1 MDFFEHQD
9 RARRTTLWLILFFV
23 LGVIAIAVVVNALA
37 LFFLGE
43 PPPAGAPPEHWLSQN
58 LELLIT
64 TTVLVVAGIGLASA
78 FRVASLSGG
87 GSKVAEM
94 LGGTRVTPDTRD
106 PKRRQLLNV
115 VEEVALASGTPVP
128 DVYVLE
134 EEAAIN
140 AFAAGYS
147 QSDAAVAVTRGT
159 LEKLNREE
167 LQGVVAHEFA
177 HIVNGDMRLN
187 IRLMGVVF
195 GLLVLTVVGR
205 FMTRAIFVG
214 GGSREGKQ
222 AAMGIAALGLA
233 LILVGA
239 LGVFFGRLIKAAV
252 SRQREFLADAS
263 AVQYTRNPDSIGGAL
278 KKIAV
283 HSRGSGLESPE
294 TEEVSHML
302 FASGFASMSG
312 LLATHPPLEDRIRAI
327 EPQFDPERDLPA
339 LAEREQRRRA
349 REEAE
354 AERRREAERAAAEGQ
369 GQGVRIPGAIP
380 LPGTDALP
388 QGAIL
393 GAILAD
399 VDQPDTRRHQAAAQL
414 LHALPEPLRDAVH
427 GEDAGLAVL
436 YTVISEDPEVRRQ
449 QLARIR
455 EDWGEDAEAR
465 VREWLEDDQSLAPG
479 QRLPL
484 VELALPA
491 LRHQPRERL
500 GELRETLGA
509 LIRADGGVSVFEFAL
524 ARMFDAH
531 LRDIL
536 NPGAADRGHARVN
549 AEKAAAIQQLLS
561 VLAWA
566 GAEGDED
573 AARQAY
579 AAGMALLYR
588 ENRPPA
594 YGVPADWPNTLTEG
608 LERLDRLG
616 AGPKRRLLEAMV
628 ATVGHNGQVNVA
640 EAELLRALA
649 AALHVPI
656 PLILPTTEESGG
668 DGVSP

>member
-9 RARRTTLWLILFFV
+9 RARRTTLWLILFFL
-23 LGVIAIAVVVNALA
+23 LGVVAIALVVNALA

-43 PPPAGAPPEHWLSQN
+43 HPPAGAPPEHWLSQN

-134 EEAAIN
+134 EEGAIN

-167 LQGVVAHEFA
+167 LQGVIAHEFA

-205 FMTRAIFVG
+205 FMTRAIFVR
-214 GGSREGKQ
+214 GGSREGQQ

-312 LLATHPPLEDRIRAI
+312 LLATHPPLETRIRAI
-327 EPQFDPERDLPA
+327 DPQFDPERDLPE

-349 REEAE
+349 QAE
-354 AERRREAERAAAEGQ
+354 AERRREAERAGAEGQ
-369 GQGVRIPGAIP
+369 GQGARLPGGLP

-399 VDQPDTRRHQAAAQL
+399 VEHPDTRRHQAAGQL
-414 LHALPEPLRDAVH
+414 LETLPQPLREAVH
-427 GEDAGLAVL
+427 GDEAGLAVL
-436 YTVISEDPEVRRQ
+436 FTLIGDDPQVRDQ

-455 EDWGEDAEAR
+455 EDWGEDAEAQ
-465 VREWLEDDQSLAPG
+465 VREWLEGDWSLAPG

-484 VELALPA
+484 LELALPI
-491 LRHQPRERL
+491 LRHLPRERL
-500 GELRETLGA
+500 ETLRDTLTA
-509 LIRADGGVSVFEFAL
+509 LIRADGNVSVFEFAL
-524 ARMFDAH
+524 ARMFDGH
-531 LRDIL
+531 LKDIL
-536 NPGAADRGHARVN
+536 KPGAADRGQAGVN

-566 GAEGDED
+566 GAEGEEET
-573 AARQAY
+573 ARAAY

-594 YGVPADWPNTLTEG
+594 YAVPADWPTTLTEG
-608 LERLDRLG
+608 LARLDRL
-616 AGPKRRLLEAMV
+616 APRAKRRLLEAMV
-628 ATVGHNGQVNVA
+628 ATVGYNGQVNVA

-656 PLILPTTEESGG
+656 PLILPTTDADGG
-668 DGVSP
+668 DSTLP